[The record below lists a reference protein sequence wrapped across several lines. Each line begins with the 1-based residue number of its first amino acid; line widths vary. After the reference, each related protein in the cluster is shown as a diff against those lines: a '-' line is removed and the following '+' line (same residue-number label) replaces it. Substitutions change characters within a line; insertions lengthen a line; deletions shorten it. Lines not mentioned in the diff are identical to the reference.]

1 MAKSTQAEPGGQ
13 RGEVLSATIDLA
25 SLDTI
30 ARPREGTAYVL
41 VEHRE
46 SLLSEIRLWIDDVQ
60 FEFAVVDPVY
70 GTVEPQG
77 GSVTESGWPLP
88 LVRAVLD
95 RVGVGLLE
103 AADPR

>member
-1 MAKSTQAEPGGQ
+1 MAKSTQSDPGGPS
-13 RGEVLSATIDLA
+13 GEVLSATIDLA

-30 ARPREGTAYVL
+30 ARLREGTAYVL
-41 VEHRE
+41 LELRE

-70 GTVEPQG
+70 GTVEPKDG
-77 GSVTESGWPLP
+77 TVKESGWPLP

-103 AADPR
+103 AADPG